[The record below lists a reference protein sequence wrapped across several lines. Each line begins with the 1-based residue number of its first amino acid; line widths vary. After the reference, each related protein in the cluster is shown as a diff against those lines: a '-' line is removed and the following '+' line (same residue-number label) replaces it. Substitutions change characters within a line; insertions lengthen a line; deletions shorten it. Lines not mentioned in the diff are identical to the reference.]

1 MAVIIN
7 IKVMVVMAEQFDS
20 QLKSVLDSHALQD
33 QDQDQ
38 YIARAYSGYRRNGK
52 RESAA
57 PIYNIYKYN
66 LQFFIFLLFL
76 LVLFVK
82 TYLDW
87 FFVFRN

>member
-1 MAVIIN
+1 MKLPAKNPHFLIP
-7 IKVMVVMAEQFDS
+7 AGTS
-20 QLKSVLDSHALQD
+20 GQD

-38 YIARAYSGYRRNGK
+38 YIAGAYSGYRRNGK
-52 RESAA
+52 RERSA
-57 PIYNIYKYN
+57 YN
-66 LQFFIFLLFL
+66 LQFFIFL

>member
-1 MAVIIN
+1 MSLVQP
-7 IKVMVVMAEQFDS
+7 ES
-20 QLKSVLDSHALQD
+20 QRGGEVQD

-38 YIARAYSGYRRNGK
+38 YIAGAYSGYRRNGK
-52 RESAA
+52 KRERSA
-57 PIYNIYKYN
+57 YN

-87 FFVFRN
+87 VFCI